1 MQVLNKNNTQFL
13 FNKKR
18 YLSKKATE
26 DKSMNFFKIS
36 LQQTAEGQALY
47 QKCEKAQNLKGG
59 SNIKKFTNQHP

>member
-26 DKSMNFFKIS
+26 DKSMNFFKNS
-36 LQQTAEGQALY
+36 LQ
-47 QKCEKAQNLKGG
+47 
-59 SNIKKFTNQHP
+59 